1 MKIQALAR
9 ANLTR
14 RYLNKVK
21 AVRPQLTAAVE
32 SRNLAQLDK
41 ALLLVS
47 EVSGESFREERLFF
61 VCLKKDC
68 SSLENVLPRI
78 DSSMN

>member
-47 EVSGESFREERLFF
+47 EVSGESPEKERLFIIRKYLTSHRF
-61 VCLKKDC
+61 IYE
-68 SSLENVLPRI
+68 LENI
-78 DSSMN
+78 K